1 MTNTRLLRLAPLA
14 GLVLA
19 ILGLALPALAQGPL
33 GQGFSYQGRLR
44 LGQSYMDNVS
54 CDFTFGLFDAPAG
67 GQQLGQDQPV
77 TGVPVADGYFRVT
90 LNQAGQFGPA
100 AFSGDRRYLAI
111 AVRCPGDAGFTPM
124 GGRVELQPVP
134 YARYALNATDPAGVD
149 WAIISGKP
157 AGFADDIDDENPYT
171 AGFGLAL
178 TATQFSL
185 VSPTVLSAISHTV
198 QLRVAGGCTGNESV
212 QLINPDGSVVC
223 APTAT
228 IYQAGDGLR
237 LESGGVLAIDETV
250 VQRRVI
256 PMCGSPTGPEAI
268 RSIDSAGQV
277 QCEQIAIG
285 DITAV
290 QAGAALTA
298 TNSTGPG
305 PVTVNVLPGGIEPAL
320 LADGAVTGGKLDL
333 AAVTS
338 DKIANEVV
346 NASHVADGT
355 IRFSDLAL
363 CSSGQI
369 LKWSGTAWSCG
380 SDEGLQASAGDG
392 IVLTGTTLSARLG
405 DGLAFDSNG
414 AIVADFVAANSQVP
428 ADGTGLPLGNSG
440 GAASVARS
448 DHQHDVRYPQ
458 RSTTPTPADVT
469 GSYSGGFN
477 VVRINGRDVVGSP
490 SSGNVLA
497 YNGSQWAPAPYGFT
511 LDICVR
517 EVFDDS
523 GEAIATCSGAC
534 PSGST
539 CNAACPAASR
549 RIGGG
554 CACEGNE
561 QIVDSEWRSGGWRC
575 NCAGSN
581 DATAYAVCALPEKQQ

>member
-19 ILGLALPALAQGPL
+19 VLGLALPALAQGPL

-44 LGQSYMDNVS
+44 LGQSYVDHQS

-67 GQQLGQDQPV
+67 GLQLGQDQPV
-77 TGVPVADGYFRVT
+77 TGVPVRDGYFRVT

-111 AVRCPGDAGFTPM
+111 AVRCPGDTGFTPM

-134 YARYALNATDPAGVD
+134 YARYALNATDPAGVG
-149 WAIISGKP
+149 WNAISGKP
-157 AGFADDIDDENPYT
+157 AGFADDIDDDNPYT

-178 TATQFSL
+178 TATRFSL
-185 VSPTVLSAISHTV
+185 VSPTVLSAISDTV

-223 APTAT
+223 APTTT

-237 LESGGVLAIDETV
+237 LESGGVLAINETV
-250 VQRRVI
+250 VQRRVTPI
-256 PMCGSPTGPEAI
+256 CGNATDPEAI
-268 RSIDSAGQV
+268 RSIDAAGQV

-290 QAGAALTA
+290 AAGTALTA

-305 PVTVNVLPGGIEPAL
+305 PVTVSVLPGGINSTQ
-320 LADGAVTGGKLDL
+320 LADGAVTGGKLAL
-333 AAVTS
+333 GAVTS
-338 DKIANEVV
+338 DEIANEVV

-363 CSSGQI
+363 CPAGQI
-369 LKWSGTAWSCG
+369 LKWTGTAWSCG
-380 SDEGLQASAGDG
+380 TDEGLQASAGDG
-392 IVLTGTTLSARLG
+392 IILNDTTLSARLG
-405 DGLAFDSNG
+405 AGLAFDSGG
-414 AIVADFVAANSQVP
+414 AIVADFVAANSQIP

-497 YNGSQWAPAPYGFT
+497 YNGSQWTPAPYGFT
-511 LDICVR
+511 LEICVR
-517 EVFDDS
+517 EAFEYDS
-523 GEAIATCSGAC
+523 DAIATCSGAC
-534 PSGST
+534 NSDSCTP
-539 CNAACPAASR
+539 ACPAASK

-554 CACEGNE
+554 CECEGNE
-561 QIVDSEWRSGGWRC
+561 QIIDSEWRGGEGWYC
-575 NCAGSN
+575 HCAN
-581 DATAYAVCALPEKQQ
+581 TYDATAYAVCALPVKQ